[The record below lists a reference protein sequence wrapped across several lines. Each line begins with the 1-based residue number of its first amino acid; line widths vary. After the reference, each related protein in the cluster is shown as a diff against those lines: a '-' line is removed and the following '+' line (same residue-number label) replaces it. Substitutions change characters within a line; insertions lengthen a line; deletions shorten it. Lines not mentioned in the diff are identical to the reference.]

1 MKEDQ
6 TDDERVPVFRTWTRI
21 YVAVAVSAFLVMGL
35 LALFARWPY

>member
-6 TDDERVPVFRTWTRI
+6 PDDERVPVFGNWPRI
-21 YVAVAVSAFLVMGL
+21 YGAVAISALVVMAL